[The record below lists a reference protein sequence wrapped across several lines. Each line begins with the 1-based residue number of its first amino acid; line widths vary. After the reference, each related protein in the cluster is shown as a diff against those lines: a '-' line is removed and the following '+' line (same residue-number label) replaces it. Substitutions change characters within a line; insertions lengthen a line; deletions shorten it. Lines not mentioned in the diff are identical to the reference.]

1 MKVIAH
7 QLPEEFEQLKI
18 LPLADLH
25 IGDIHSDGQKIQE
38 WIQMVRDEENC
49 YCILNGDLMD
59 AAIKSSIGDIYG
71 ASLQPMRQLEQAV
84 KLFGDVKDKILAVLP
99 GNHEARIYRSDG
111 LDLTQIMC
119 TQLGI
124 GERYSNTSAYLFVRF
139 GKGNGHDHNR
149 QICYTIYAVHGAG
162 GGRMEGGKVNRLMQ
176 LASICDADIYI
187 HSHTHLPAVVKN
199 SYYRMCLTNNSVAK
213 VDRLFVNTSSTL
225 NYGGYGEIQ
234 TYKPNS
240 IETPVII
247 LDGTKHLA
255 RAIL

>member
-1 MKVIAH
+1 MKVISH
-7 QLPEEFEQLKI
+7 SLSDEFDQLKI

-38 WIQMVRDEENC
+38 WIQMVRNDPQC
-49 YCILNGDLMD
+49 YAILNGDLMD

-84 KLFGDVKDKILAVLP
+84 KLFGDIAPKILAVLP

-124 GERYSNTSAYLFVRF
+124 ADMYSPTSAYIFVRF
-139 GKGNGHDHNR
+139 GRGNGHDHNR
-149 QICYTIYAVHGAG
+149 KMCYTIYAVHGAG
-162 GGRMEGGKVNRLMQ
+162 GGRLEGGKVNRLMQ
-176 LASICDADIYI
+176 LASIADADIYL
-187 HSHTHLPAVVKN
+187 HSHTHMPAVVKN
-199 SYYRMCLTNNSVAK
+199 AYYRVCLTNDSVQK
-213 VDRLFVNTSSTL
+213 VDRLFVNTSASL
-225 NYGGYGEIQ
+225 NYGGYGELQ

-240 IETPVII
+240 LETPLII

>member
-1 MKVIAH
+1 MKVISH
-7 QLPEEFEQLKI
+7 QLPEYEQLKI

-139 GKGNGHDHNR
+139 GKSNGKTHYMP
-149 QICYTIYAVHGAG
+149 ICYTIYAVHGAG

-199 SYYRMCLTNNSVAK
+199 SYYRMCLTNDSVAK

>member
-1 MKVIAH
+1 MKVISH
-7 QLPEEFEQLKI
+7 QLPEYEQLKI

-59 AAIKSSIGDIYG
+59 AAIKSSSGDIYG

-139 GKGNGHDHNR
+139 GKSNGKTHYLP
-149 QICYTIYAVHGAG
+149 ICYTIYAVHGAG

-187 HSHTHLPAVVKN
+187 HSHTHLPAIVKN
-199 SYYRMCLTNNSVAK
+199 SYYRMCLTNDSVAK

-240 IETPVII
+240 IETPLII
-247 LDGTKHLA
+247 LDGKKHLA
-255 RAIL
+255 RVIL

>member
-1 MKVIAH
+1 MKVISH
-7 QLPEEFEQLKI
+7 QLPEYEQLKI

-71 ASLQPMRQLEQAV
+71 ASLQPKRQREQAV
-84 KLFGDVKDKILAVLP
+84 KLYGDVKDKILAVLP

-139 GKGNGHDHNR
+139 GKSNGKTHYLP
-149 QICYTIYAVHGAG
+149 ICYTIYAVHGAG

-187 HSHTHLPAVVKN
+187 HSHTHLPAIVKN
-199 SYYRMCLTNNSVAK
+199 SYYRMCLTNDSVAK